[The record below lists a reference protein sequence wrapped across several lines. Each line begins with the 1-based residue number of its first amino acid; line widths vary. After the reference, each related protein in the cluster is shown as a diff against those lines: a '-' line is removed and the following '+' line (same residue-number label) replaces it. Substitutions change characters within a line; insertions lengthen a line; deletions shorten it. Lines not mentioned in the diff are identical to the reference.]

1 MPLEPGTLVGPYKV
15 LSQIGSGGM
24 GEVYQARDTRLGR
37 EVALKVLPPERVADP
52 ERRQRFLQEAQ
63 AASIL
68 NHPNI
73 VAIFDIGSQDG
84 FDYIAMEYVDGE
96 PLDLLIPKGGMRL
109 EQALGIAIPVAD
121 ALARAHGAGIVH
133 RDLKPGNVMVT
144 RDGRVKLVDFGLAK
158 LALRLGSG
166 EDDATRTAL
175 SSGTHTVEGRI
186 LGTVSYMSPEQAEG
200 KKVDARSDIFSFG
213 TLLYEMLTG
222 ERAFRGESTLSTL
235 SAILTLEPRPLRSLA
250 PSIPPEVERVIT
262 RCLRKDPEKR
272 WQNMSDIRIALAE
285 LKEETETGSRIDG
298 ARQRPVRA
306 AGTGSRWSML
316 AGALAGLALVLA
328 GAWWLTRGT
337 GTESALDAP
346 GVSGEPGA
354 PGEASP
360 AAGTADPAGPGLSP
374 PVGAPPGEGAAPGTG
389 LAAGSQPPVPAV
401 DGQPAPPQP
410 QLQPGAGASTVPG
423 APASLR
429 PAKPPA
435 KPRDRSAAP
444 PPGDAAPPSPP
455 PPAPPAPVEPAQ
467 VVLPEGARIVVTLA
481 SDVRSSAVKPGDRVA
496 LLVGEDA
503 LIDGM
508 VVVRKGTPATG
519 EILDVQRRNVFGGG
533 GRLVMTVLWTTAVD
547 GQEVRLRPVPTRG
560 GGKKAEGISLLPEKA
575 DKADKADKE
584 ARGEDKRE
592 IVATAGSSFNAWVDS
607 SKEIAAPR

>member
-15 LSQIGSGGM
+15 VSLIGSGGM
-24 GEVYQARDTRLGR
+24 GDVYHARDTRLGR

-73 VAIFDIGSQDG
+73 VSIFDIGSQDG

-96 PLDLLIPKGGMRL
+96 TLDHLIPKGGMRL
-109 EQALGIAIPVAD
+109 EEALRIAIPISD
-121 ALARAHGAGIVH
+121 ALAQAHAAGIIH
-133 RDLKPGNVMVT
+133 RDLKPGNVMVA

-158 LALRLGSG
+158 LALRLGTG

-250 PSIPPEVERVIT
+250 PSIPPEVERVIA

-272 WQNMSDIRIALAE
+272 WQSMSDIRIALAE

-298 ARQRPVRA
+298 VRPRPARA
-306 AGTGSRWSML
+306 AGIGARWSML
-316 AGALAGLALVLA
+316 AGAVAGLALVLT

-337 GTESALDAP
+337 GAETALDAP
-346 GVSGEPGA
+346 AVDGGSGV
-354 PGEASP
+354 PGEGSP
-360 AAGTADPAGPGLSP
+360 ATGTAAPAAPGLSP
-374 PVGAPPGEGAAPGTG
+374 PAGAPPGAGSGTG
-389 LAAGSQPPVPAV
+389 LAAGSQA
-401 DGQPAPPQP
+401 PAPVAEAPPTPSQP
-410 QLQPGAGASTVPG
+410 QLGAGAAPVPG
-423 APASLR
+423 TPSSST

-435 KPRDRSAAP
+435 KPRDRPAAL
-444 PPGDAAPPSPP
+444 PPGDSTLPAPT
-455 PPAPPAPVEPAQ
+455 PPAPPPPVEPAR

-481 SDVRSSAVKPGDRVA
+481 SEVRSSAVKPGDRVA
-496 LLVGEDA
+496 LLVGEDV
-503 LIDGM
+503 LVDGT
-508 VVVRKGTPATG
+508 VLVRRGTPATG

-560 GGKKAEGISLLPEKA
+560 GGKKAEGISLVPEKASKADAA
-575 DKADKADKE
+575 DKADKA

-607 SKEIAAPR
+607 SKEIAAPH